1 MFLRW
6 GKFRGR
12 VKGFKHWIQ
21 KWHQT
26 FLVLLDQ
33 VHGVHGAHFWGG
45 ISPDA
50 KSFSWSTQV
59 IEFRF
64 QTSRSWILR
73 WLELMFL
80 VDLVLLG
87 VPRVDIFDFRN
98 KFGLPALCCP
108 ELPGAEAEPQVP
120 NPLAMLPPLAWSVK
134 PLIFSWNSRTL
145 WDDFLW
151 SWELL
156 GLLRLLSLSFL
167 CTIMGSPGQ
176 GMMCSCFDTMILLS
190 LSAWQDDCGMAT
202 GKSSEAFGVL
212 PDHGFPLGNQTIQ
225 IIQAMEM

>member
-21 KWHQT
+21 QWHQT
-26 FLVLLDQ
+26 FLLLL
-33 VHGVHGAHFWGG
+33 GG
-45 ISPDA
+45 S
-50 KSFSWSTQV
+50 S
-59 IEFRF
+59 
-64 QTSRSWILR
+64 SRCSRCTFLR
-73 WLELMFL
+73 RNFTWCKVVFL
-80 VDLVLLG
+80 VDPG
-87 VPRVDIFDFRN
+87 HWIQVPNESHMDIALTWVDVSCSPCFARSSGVDIFDFRN

-156 GLLRLLSLSFL
+156 GLLKLLSLSFI
-167 CTIMGSPGQ
+167 CTVMGSPGQ
-176 GMMCSCFDTMILLS
+176 GMMFWHHDLVVTFS
-190 LSAWQDDCGMAT
+190 LAGWLRNG
-202 GKSSEAFGVL
+202 
-212 PDHGFPLGNQTIQ
+212 HGEKFRSFRCLTRSWISPW
-225 IIQAMEM
+225 

>member
-1 MFLRW
+1 MFGSLGSSSRCSRRAFLRNFTQSRFSS
-6 GKFRGR
+6 GARRLNSGNES
-12 VKGFKHWIQ
+12 HMDIALTWID
-21 KWHQT
+21 
-26 FLVLLDQ
+26 V
-33 VHGVHGAHFWGG
+33 
-45 ISPDA
+45 
-50 KSFSWSTQV
+50 
-59 IEFRF
+59 
-64 QTSRSWILR
+64 SRWPCFARSS
-73 WLELMFL
+73 E
-80 VDLVLLG
+80 
-87 VPRVDIFDFRN
+87 VDIFNFRN

-108 ELPGAEAEPQVP
+108 EMSGVEAEPQVP

-156 GLLRLLSLSFL
+156 GLLKLLSLSFI
-167 CTIMGSPGQ
+167 CTVMGSPGQ
-176 GMMCSCFDTMILLS
+176 GMMFWCFDTMILLS

>member
-1 MFLRW
+1 MLVRW

-33 VHGVHGAHFWGG
+33 VRGVHGAHFWG
-45 ISPDA
+45 ISP
-50 KSFSWSTQV
+50 KVVSLV
-59 IEFRF
+59 EPC
-64 QTSRSWILR
+64 R
-73 WLELMFL
+73 WLNSGNESHMDVALTWIDVSRWPCFARSSG
-80 VDLVLLG
+80 VDM
-87 VPRVDIFDFRN
+87 FDFRN

-156 GLLRLLSLSFL
+156 GLLRLLSLSFI
-167 CTIMGSPGQ
+167 CTVMGSPGQ
-176 GMMCSCFDTMILLS
+176 GMMCWHHDFIVTFS
-190 LSAWQDDCGMAT
+190 LAGWLRNG
-202 GKSSEAFGVL
+202 
-212 PDHGFPLGNQTIQ
+212 HGEKFRSFRCLTRSWISPW
-225 IIQAMEM
+225 